1 MVGTE
6 ITASWSAI
14 ALAALSTA
22 AVLAAV
28 ITYTRLAGLRSF
40 SKMSSF
46 DFAVTIAVG
55 TVMGSVALS
64 GSSLIVGLVVLAAFY
79 LLQVAI
85 ALLRRNTRM
94 DEVVDNDPLVLMV
107 GRDLIEE
114 NLARTRV
121 TAADVRS
128 KLREA
133 NVYNYGQLKAVILE
147 STGDISVLHGDGP
160 LELEIFDG
168 VIESHRLEPLTG

>member
-1 MVGTE
+1 MIGTE

-14 ALAALSTA
+14 GLAMLSTA
-22 AVLAAV
+22 TVLVAI

-64 GSSLIVGLVVLAAFY
+64 GSSLIVGVVVLATFY
-79 LLQVAI
+79 LLQVTI
-85 ALLRRNTRM
+85 ALLRRNTPM

-107 GRDLIEE
+107 GRDMIEE

-121 TAADVRS
+121 TEADVKA

-133 NVYNYGQLKAVILE
+133 NVYNYDQLKAVILE
-147 STGDISVLHGDGP
+147 STGDISVIHGDGHV
-160 LELEIFDG
+160 ELDIFED
-168 VIESHRLEPLTG
+168 VIESYRLEPLTG